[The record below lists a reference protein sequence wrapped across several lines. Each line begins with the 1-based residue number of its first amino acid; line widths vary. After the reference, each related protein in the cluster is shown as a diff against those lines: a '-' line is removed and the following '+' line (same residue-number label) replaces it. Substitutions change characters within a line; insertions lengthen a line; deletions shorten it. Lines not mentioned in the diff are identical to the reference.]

1 MEALKK
7 RNPNHAGMTQ
17 LQKIITQDSA
27 CIIKKVVLDLR
38 CFIEVSILINDKIHQ
53 RIVEMQ

>member
-17 LQKIITQDSA
+17 LKKITTQDSA
-27 CIIKKVVLDLR
+27 CIIKKVVLDLS
-38 CFIEVSILINDKIHQ
+38 CLIEESILTNDNIHQ